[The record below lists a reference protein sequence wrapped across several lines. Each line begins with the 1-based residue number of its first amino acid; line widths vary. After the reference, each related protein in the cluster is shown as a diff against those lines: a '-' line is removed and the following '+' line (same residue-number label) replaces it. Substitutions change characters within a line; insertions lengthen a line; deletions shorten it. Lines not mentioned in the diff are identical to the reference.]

1 MGPLQSII
9 QSLLE
14 DLTHGV
20 KEKHSTL
27 QSEWPS
33 IVGSAFS
40 QHTRPALERGGTLRV
55 WVDDSSLAS
64 ELSQRYSGTIL
75 KRAENILGEGIIKK
89 IKFRVG
95 S

>member
-14 DLTHGV
+14 ELTHGV
-20 KEKHSTL
+20 KEKRSTL
-27 QSEWPS
+27 QSKWPS
-33 IVGSAFS
+33 IIGNTFS
-40 QHTRPALERGGTLRV
+40 RHTRPTLEQSGTLHV
-55 WVDDSSLAS
+55 WVDDSVLAS
-64 ELSQRYSGTIL
+64 ELNQKYSGTIL
-75 KRAENILGEGIIKK
+75 KRAENILGEGTIKK